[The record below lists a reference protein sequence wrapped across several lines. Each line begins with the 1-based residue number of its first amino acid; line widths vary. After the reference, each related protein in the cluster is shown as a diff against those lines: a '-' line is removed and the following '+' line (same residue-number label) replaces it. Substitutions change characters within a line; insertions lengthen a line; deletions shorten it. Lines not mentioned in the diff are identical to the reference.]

1 MGMEKGTQKG
11 RMKMEVHCLDAGGG
25 QGVCLFVLVC
35 LVRVGDT
42 FLRFYSASR
51 KLSSSDGCDQS
62 LDFGEFS

>member
-1 MGMEKGTQKG
+1 
-11 RMKMEVHCLDAGGG
+11 MKMEVHCLDAGGG

-42 FLRFYSASR
+42 FLWFYSASR